1 MAFLGQEYRVE
12 DLPESGSYDLIPAG
26 WYQAQ
31 INSAD
36 LKPTK
41 SGDGQYLSIRFDI
54 LGPSHQGRVTWGNVN
69 LKNASAQAEEIGR
82 RQLGEI
88 LRSIGKSVIR
98 DSDELIGGQ
107 LQIKVGV
114 QHDKNGQ
121 YEDRND
127 IKGYKALDGMTFLE
141 AGGQAPAAAN
151 GSGFPVKG
159 AVTKAP
165 AATAVGAG
173 AAKGPTPPWMRK

>member
-36 LKPTK
+36 LKLTK

-107 LQIKVGV
+107 LQIKVGI

-127 IKGYKALDGMTFLE
+127 IKGYKALDGTTFVE
-141 AGGQAPAAAN
+141 AGGPAPAAASN
-151 GSGFPVKG
+151 SGFPAKG
-159 AVTKAP
+159 VAAKAP
-165 AATAVGAG
+165 AAVGAG

>member
-36 LKPTK
+36 LKLTK
-41 SGDGQYLSIRFDI
+41 SGDGQYLSVRFDI
-54 LGPSHQGRVTWGNVN
+54 IGPTHQGRVTWGNVN

-107 LQIKVGV
+107 LQIKVGI

-127 IKGYKALDGMTFLE
+127 IKGYKALDGTTFLE
-141 AGGQAPAAAN
+141 AGAPAPAAASN
-151 GSGFPVKG
+151 SGFPVKG
-159 AVTKAP
+159 AAAKAP
-165 AATAVGAG
+165 AAVGAG
-173 AAKGPTPPWMRK
+173 TAKGPTPPWMRK

>member
-12 DLPESGSYDLIPAG
+12 DLPESGSYELIPAG

-31 INSAD
+31 INAAD
-36 LKPTK
+36 LKQTK

-54 LGPSHQGRVTWGNVN
+54 IAPTHQGRVVFGNVN

-127 IKGYKALDGMTFLE
+127 IKGYKALE
-141 AGGQAPAAAN
+141 AGGPAPAATSSN
-151 GSGFPVKG
+151 GFQAKG
-159 AVTKAP
+159 AAAKAP
-165 AATAVGAG
+165 AAVGAG
-173 AAKGPTPPWMRK
+173 TAKGPTPPWMRK

>member
-31 INSAD
+31 INGAD
-36 LKPTK
+36 LKATK
-41 SGDGQYLSIRFDI
+41 SGDGQYLSVRFDI

-127 IKGYKALDGMTFLE
+127 IKGYKALDGTTSLE
-141 AGGQAPAAAN
+141 AGGPVPAANA
-151 GSGFPVKG
+151 GFQPKG
-159 AVTKAP
+159 AAAKTP
-165 AATAVGAG
+165 AAVGAG

>member
-12 DLPESGSYDLIPAG
+12 DLPESGSYELIPAG

-31 INSAD
+31 INTAD

-41 SGDGQYLSIRFDI
+41 AGDGQYLSIRFDI
-54 LGPSHQGRVTWGNVN
+54 IAPTHQGRVVFGNVN

-107 LQIKVGV
+107 LQIKVGI

-127 IKGYKALDGMTFLE
+127 IKGYKALDGTTSLE
-141 AGGQAPAAAN
+141 AGGPAPAATN
-151 GSGFPVKG
+151 SNGFPVKG
-159 AVTKAP
+159 AAAKTP
-165 AATAVGAG
+165 AAVGAG

>member
-31 INSAD
+31 INAAD

-41 SGDGQYLSIRFDI
+41 AGDGQYLSIRFDI
-54 LGPSHQGRVTWGNVN
+54 LGPTYQGRVVFGNVN

-127 IKGYKALDGMTFLE
+127 TKGYKALDGTTFLE
-141 AGGQAPAAAN
+141 AGGPAPAAAN
-151 GSGFPVKG
+151 GSGFPAKG
-159 AVTKAP
+159 AAVKTP
-165 AATAVGAG
+165 AAVGAG
-173 AAKGPTPPWMRK
+173 VAKGPTPPWMRK

>member
-1 MAFLGQEYRVE
+1 MAFLGQEYRVDE
-12 DLPESGSYDLIPAG
+12 LPESGSYDLIPAG

-54 LGPSHQGRVTWGNVN
+54 IAPTHQGRVVFGNVN

-127 IKGYKALDGMTFLE
+127 IKGYKALDGTTFLE
-141 AGGQAPAAAN
+141 TGGPAPAAASN
-151 GSGFPVKG
+151 SGFPAKG
-159 AVTKAP
+159 AAVKTP
-165 AATAVGAG
+165 AAVGAR

>member
-41 SGDGQYLSIRFDI
+41 SGDGQYLSIRLDI

-107 LQIKVGV
+107 LQIKVGI

-127 IKGYKALDGMTFLE
+127 IKGYKALDE
-141 AGGQAPAAAN
+141 AGGPAPAAAN

-159 AVTKAP
+159 AAAKTP
-165 AATAVGAG
+165 AAVGAG